1 MTSTKPAVALYIAGL
16 ILRHEQEEIEMSKVA
31 NLQKE
36 SMVMLKETSRT
47 FFIPINFLEPTLK
60 KTVASA
66 YLCMRA
72 IDEIEDHPELED
84 AAKQKLLLEISR
96 MLQTTFDRTAYE
108 ALIKPYL
115 HLLPPVTQRL
125 ADWISVC
132 PAEIVGKVKE
142 STSEMAGGMAKWVE
156 KKFSIETR
164 EDLDDYTYYV
174 AGLVGTMLSDIW
186 KWYDNT
192 ETDPD
197 LAIGFGRGL
206 QAVNMLRNFDEDL
219 ERGVSFVPKGWNRD
233 DMFQYANEHLAQADL
248 YVKPIRN
255 KRILMFCKVPLAL
268 AHSTLKALK
277 SGKEKMTRKEVE
289 GIVEQLKEQEQIN

>member
-1 MTSTKPAVALYIAGL
+1 
-16 ILRHEQEEIEMSKVA
+16 MSKVA

-47 FFIPINFLEPTLK
+47 FFIPISFLEPVLK
-60 KTVASA
+60 KTVGSA

-72 IDEIEDHPELED
+72 IDEIEDHPELDDEV
-84 AAKQKLLLEISR
+84 KSRLLRETSK
-96 MLQTTFDRTAYE
+96 MLHMPFDREAYE
-108 ALIKPYL
+108 ALLKPYEQ
-115 HLLPPVTQRL
+115 LLPEVSLRL

-132 PAEIVGKVKE
+132 PPEIAPKVLE
-142 STSEMAGGMAKWVE
+142 STAEMAEGMAKWVDR
-156 KKFSIETR
+156 KFVIRTR

-174 AGLVGTMLSDIW
+174 AGLVGTMLSDLW
-186 KWYDNT
+186 KWHDNT
-192 ETDPD
+192 KTDPG

-206 QAVNMLRNFDEDL
+206 QAVNMLRNLDEDR
-219 ERGVSFVPKGWNRD
+219 ERGVSFVPEGWTRD
-233 DMFQYANEHLAQADL
+233 DMFNYANENLAQADL
-248 YVKPIRN
+248 YVKSIKN

-277 SGKEKMTRKEVE
+277 SGREKMSRTEVE

>member
-1 MTSTKPAVALYIAGL
+1 
-16 ILRHEQEEIEMSKVA
+16 MSKTA

-60 KTVASA
+60 KAVASA

-84 AAKQKLLLEISR
+84 GAKQRLLLEIST
-96 MLQTTFDRTAYE
+96 MLRTTFDREAYQS
-108 ALIKPYL
+108 LISPYL
-115 HLLPPVTQRL
+115 HLLPPVSQRL

-132 PAEIVGKVKE
+132 PPEIVEKVKD
-142 STSEMAGGMAKWVE
+142 STAVMAAGMAKWVE
-156 KKFSIETR
+156 KKWIIETK

-174 AGLVGTMLSDIW
+174 AGLVGTMLSDLW
-186 KWYDNT
+186 KWHDNT
-192 ETDPD
+192 DTDPE

-219 ERGVSFVPKGWNRD
+219 ERGVSFVPKGWTRD
-233 DMFQYANEHLAQADL
+233 DMYQYANEHLAQADL
-248 YVKPIRN
+248 YVKPIKN

-268 AHSTLKALK
+268 AHSTLRALK
-277 SGKEKMTRKEVE
+277 SGKEKMSRQEVE
-289 GIVEQLKEQEQIN
+289 NIVDQLKQEEQLN